1 MENNRKRGRETLNT
15 IYNRKKHQ
23 VMRMRMMN
31 EDDDFDQN
39 RYKWDNAKDFMR
51 TEECHE
57 DDESGTRT
65 GPGAETT
72 GVFDFPWI
80 KGNKDVN
87 FKEEIEECLD
97 STFAV
102 PTTTT
107 SYDCYDNEIH
117 IDTTT
122 ITTTTPSIF
131 CDNQKKLLLGLGI
144 DLDFNLDLDLDL
156 IDQFFTDTTRSS
168 YGDDQLKVNEIEDQQ
183 LKIEVH
189 DDQKLVEPKDG
200 S

>member
-23 VMRMRMMN
+23 VMMMRMMN

-57 DDESGTRT
+57 DDESGTST

-107 SYDCYDNEIH
+107 SYNCYDDEIH

-122 ITTTTPSIF
+122 ITTTTTSIF
-131 CDNQKKLLLGLGI
+131 CDNQKKLLLGLDI
-144 DLDFNLDLDLDL
+144 DLDFNLDPDL
-156 IDQFFTDTTRSS
+156 IDQFFTDTAQSS
-168 YGDDQLKVNEIEDQQ
+168 CDNDRVDEIEDQQ
-183 LKIEVH
+183 LKMEVNA
-189 DDQKLVEPKDG
+189 DQKLVEPKDG

>member
-1 MENNRKRGRETLNT
+1 MENNRKRGRETLNR
-15 IYNRKKHQ
+15 IYNRKKQQ
-23 VMRMRMMN
+23 VMMMN

-57 DDESGTRT
+57 DDESGTST
-65 GPGAETT
+65 GPGAETI

-102 PTTTT
+102 PTT
-107 SYDCYDNEIH
+107 SYNCYDDEIL
-117 IDTTT
+117 IDAIT
-122 ITTTTPSIF
+122 ITTTPPSIL
-131 CDNQKKLLLGLGI
+131 CDQKKLLLGLDI
-144 DLDFNLDLDLDL
+144 DLDFNLDPNL
-156 IDQFFTDTTRSS
+156 IDHFFTDIIVQSS
-168 YGDDQLKVNEIEDQQ
+168 CDVDQLRVNEIEDQQ
-183 LKIEVH
+183 LKIDVN

>member
-1 MENNRKRGRETLNT
+1 MENNRKRGRETLNR
-15 IYNRKKHQ
+15 IYNRKKQQ
-23 VMRMRMMN
+23 VMMMN
-31 EDDDFDQN
+31 EDDDFDEN

-57 DDESGTRT
+57 DDESGTST

-107 SYDCYDNEIH
+107 TSYNCYDDEIR
-117 IDTTT
+117 IDATT
-122 ITTTTPSIF
+122 ITTTTPTIL
-131 CDNQKKLLLGLGI
+131 CDQKKLLLGLDI
-144 DLDFNLDLDLDL
+144 DLDFNLNPDL
-156 IDQFFTDTTRSS
+156 IDHFFTDVVQSS
-168 YGDDQLKVNEIEDQQ
+168 CDVDQLKVNEIEDQQ
-183 LKIEVH
+183 LKIEVN